1 MDATRHPGDEATG
14 SAGPVHR
21 TGPTTPARV
30 QRPRLYEQIV
40 ELLVDLIRDHDLKP
54 GDRLPPEREL
64 AQALG
69 VSRASLSQALVALE
83 VVGQVHVRHGEGV
96 VVTRSVGAERS
107 LVEAVRHHHDTLPD
121 IIDAR
126 SALEAKLA
134 ALAAERHTED
144 DLRAI
149 EEACTLMERQVADGE
164 RGLEGDRAF
173 HEAVTQ
179 AAHSQVLARLMAEI
193 RELITETRIESL
205 SQPGRPQE
213 SLEMHRR
220 VAEAIRR
227 RDTVAA
233 ADAMSH
239 HIAVVSD
246 VALLRE
252 LKE

>member
-1 MDATRHPGDEATG
+1 MNATTQPDPGGLGRVSPA
-14 SAGPVHR
+14 
-21 TGPTTPARV
+21 PARL

-40 ELLVDLIRDHDLKP
+40 EQLVDHIRTQGLQP
-54 GDRLPPEREL
+54 GDKLPPEREL

-69 VSRASLSQALVALE
+69 VSRASLAQALVALE
-83 VVGQVHVRHGEGV
+83 VVGQVQVRHGEGV
-96 VVTRSVGAERS
+96 VVSGSLDPGRG
-107 LVEAVRHHHDTLPD
+107 LVEAVRDHRDSLPE

-134 ALAAERHTED
+134 ALAAERHTEE

-149 EEACTLMERQVADGE
+149 DEAVAQMEHEVASGG
-164 RGLEGDRAF
+164 RGLDGDRAF
-173 HEAVTQ
+173 HEAVTR
-179 AAHSQVLARLMAEI
+179 AAHSRVLARLMAEI
-193 RELITETRIESL
+193 RELILETRIESL

-213 SLEMHRR
+213 SLEMHRD

-227 RDTVAA
+227 RDADAA
-233 ADAMSH
+233 AAAMSH

-252 LKE
+252 QKE